1 LVVVTAAGRRRIG
14 RGGGG
19 PGLASR
25 LGGQARG
32 SDDRLRC
39 EASRIEFWELER
51 PQS

>member
-1 LVVVTAAGRRRIG
+1 LVVVTAAGQRRIG

-32 SDDRLRC
+32 SDDRC